1 MNYVSL
7 DSSGYVLLACYL
19 AISCKSDLTKGIIAN
34 RVNYSFLLI
43 ALGLGLGESVVQ
55 FWFGSGGQSTSS
67 LDAWAL
73 GNVLSSSFFRVFLG
87 ALICFGL
94 TLVCWRFGN
103 MGGAD
108 VKMATV
114 IGAFLGPYLGLIVI
128 AICHMLALATVVF
141 DLVWRY
147 RSAIRLGVVPSR
159 QQLQPD
165 LQRRVPMAG
174 FYAIAVIGVLMMG
187 AFL

>member
-7 DSSGYVLLACYL
+7 ESGGYVLLACYL

-43 ALGLGLGESVVQ
+43 ALGMGLGESVVQ
-55 FWFGSGGQSTSS
+55 FWFGSGEPSTSS
-67 LDAWAL
+67 LDIWTL
-73 GNVLSSSFFRVFLG
+73 GNVHSSSFLRAFLG
-87 ALICFGL
+87 ALSCFGL
-94 TLVCWRFGN
+94 TLVCWRYGN

-114 IGAFLGPYLGLIVI
+114 IGAFLGPYLGLMVV
-128 AICHMLALATVVF
+128 ALCHTIALATVVF

-159 QQLQPD
+159 QQMQPD

-174 FYAIAVIGVLMMG
+174 FYAIAVIGVFLMG
-187 AFL
+187 VFL

>member
-1 MNYVSL
+1 MNYVIL
-7 DSSGYVLLACYL
+7 DSSSHVLLACYL
-19 AISCKSDLTKGIIAN
+19 AISCRSDLTKGTIAN

-43 ALGLGLGESVVQ
+43 ALGMGLGESALEFCDGLGVTSTNDLGTLTLNGA
-55 FWFGSGGQSTSS
+55 FSSGF
-67 LDAWAL
+67 LRA
-73 GNVLSSSFFRVFLG
+73 VLG
-87 ALICFGL
+87 ALACFGL
-94 TLVCWRFGN
+94 TLVCWRYGN

-128 AICHMLALATVVF
+128 AICHTLALATVVF

-147 RSAIRLGVVPSR
+147 RSASRLGVVPSR
-159 QQLQPD
+159 QQMQPD

-174 FYAIAVIGVLMMG
+174 FYAIAVMGVLIME